1 MLSPSTLVFIA
12 LGAIFAYSFYAVL
25 NAGQLSLGQA
35 GFASVAAF
43 TAVALGPSPDEVG
56 EIPALLIGIVIAM
69 AVGAAAA
76 IILGLPTMRLRG
88 VFLAIATLGFAEAVR
103 ITMLNQSWTGG
114 AMGMSVPRVVTPTIA
129 WVCVALV
136 AYWFW
141 RMGRSRYGRALEA
154 IREDELAA
162 RAMGIDVGRHRLAS
176 FVTSGALAGLYGVLW
191 AYYMRLFE
199 PNDFDFMAAIDGLVK
214 AFVGGTTMFLG
225 PLLGSGFQTS
235 IPEILRSIGVEA
247 GWIRPFISS
256 LLLLIVIL
264 FLPGGLASFI
274 PRRLKMPKNYRDVA
288 AAHAGSSAA
297 GTATAAHGASE
308 SGGAGG
314 VSVIETDGDTDAAPD
329 AGGGGDPGGIG
340 TSFGSDRA
348 GLATRVHPQPG
359 ETVVQLDG
367 IGKEYGG
374 VHAVRHVDLTLRSG
388 DVVGLIGPN
397 GAGKT
402 TLVNMISG
410 LTPPSSGSATVL
422 GVDVARTPVHKIASA
437 GVSRTFQH
445 SKLFAR
451 LSALE
456 NVLVGGHLVS
466 KPTFLRRLV
475 WLPSARNDEHEALLH
490 AARCLDRVGLA
501 DKAEVRASALSYGDQ
516 RRLEIAR
523 ALAADPSLLILD
535 EPAAGMNHVEAGAL
549 SDLIGS
555 LAAEGLTV
563 LLIEHNVGMVLETCN
578 HVVVL
583 NFGEVLASGAPDQIA
598 SNPEVIEAYL
608 GSEDEDDDITTED
621 GSIADGTLD
630 DPTGHA

>member
-1 MLSPSTLVFIA
+1 MIASSTLVFIA

-35 GFASVAAF
+35 GFASIAAF
-43 TAVALGPSPDEVG
+43 TAVAVGPSPADVG

-76 IILGLPTMRLRG
+76 IVLGLPTMRLRG

-103 ITMLNQSWTGG
+103 ILILNQSWTGG
-114 AMGMSVPRVVTPTIA
+114 AMGTNVPRVVTPTIA
-129 WVCVALV
+129 WIFVAIV

-162 RAMGIDVGRHRLAS
+162 RAMGIDVGRHRLSS
-176 FVTSGALAGLYGVLW
+176 FVTSGAIAGLYGVLW
-191 AYYMRLFE
+191 AYYVRLIA
-199 PNDFDFMAAIDGLVK
+199 PDQFDFVSAIDGLVK

-225 PLLGSGFQTS
+225 PILGSAFQTS
-235 IPEILRSIGVEA
+235 IPEVLRGIGIEA
-247 GWIRPFISS
+247 GWIRPFLSS

-274 PRRLKMPKNYRDVA
+274 PRRLKMPKHVTNDTD
-288 AAHAGSSAA
+288 GS
-297 GTATAAHGASE
+297 HGAA
-308 SGGAGG
+308 SGF
-314 VSVIETDGDTDAAPD
+314 D
-329 AGGGGDPGGIG
+329 
-340 TSFGSDRA
+340 SDRP
-348 GLATRVHPQPG
+348 GLSSRVHPSRG
-359 ETVVQLDG
+359 DTVVQLDG
-367 IGKEYGG
+367 LGKEYGG
-374 VHAVRHVDLTLRSG
+374 VHAVRHVDLTIGSG
-388 DVVGLIGPN
+388 EIVGLIGPN

-410 LTPPSSGSATVL
+410 LTPPSTGRATVL
-422 GVDVARTPVHKIASA
+422 GVEVGKTPVHRIAAA

-466 KPTFLRRLV
+466 KPTFLRRLI
-475 WLPSARNDEHEALLH
+475 WLPSARRDETEALHH
-490 AARCLDRVGLA
+490 AARCLARVGLA
-501 DKAEVRASALSYGDQ
+501 DKAGVRASALSYGDQ

-535 EPAAGMNHVEAGAL
+535 EPAAGMNHVEASAL
-549 SDLIGS
+549 SELIGS
-555 LAAEGLTV
+555 LGDQGLTV

-578 HVVVL
+578 RVVVL
-583 NFGEVLASGAPDQIA
+583 NFGEVLASGDPDEIA
-598 SNPEVIEAYL
+598 ANPAVIEAYL
-608 GSEDEDDDITTED
+608 GSAEDEDDEPGASV
-621 GSIADGTLD
+621 GSIAEGTLD
-630 DPTGHA
+630 DPTGHN